1 MQVQNTIDVESAGR
15 PWALFLLV
23 LRSTTKVWVQ
33 VQHGSNSM
41 LQWFGTPERKPMAS
55 NIFIFKR
62 TNRLYEIDY
71 IQALPWIPN
80 PIFAS
85 QM

>member
-1 MQVQNTIDVESAGR
+1 
-15 PWALFLLV
+15 
-23 LRSTTKVWVQ
+23 
-33 VQHGSNSM
+33 M

-71 IQALPWIPN
+71 IQALP
-80 PIFAS
+80 
-85 QM
+85 